1 MIYIIKHIT
10 VRTKKEVNKIYHYL
24 FGNDFYDI
32 SDEEYDGEEII
43 SSRDELVKIYDD
55 HFELNINDGINGKR
69 VFDMSK
75 YRVELCCKRNL
86 IILDMCDEVLDPES
100 YSEYC
105 KQDGDEIRIYYN
117 RTGRL
122 VDAYRYEISDIRE
135 VADRIDN
142 ALRDNILGSNFERR
156 KHEHEKD

>member
-1 MIYIIKHIT
+1 
-10 VRTKKEVNKIYHYL
+10 
-24 FGNDFYDI
+24 
-32 SDEEYDGEEII
+32 
-43 SSRDELVKIYDD
+43 
-55 HFELNINDGINGKR
+55 
-69 VFDMSK
+69 
-75 YRVELCCKRNL
+75 
-86 IILDMCDEVLDPES
+86 MCDEVLDPES

-142 ALRDNILGSNFERR
+142 ALRDNILESNFERR
-156 KHEHEKD
+156 KHEKD